1 MFFQDNSNEN
11 EDLIKVCALLIH
23 AAKID
28 ENFSLEEEK
37 IIEQTLLKF
46 KAKSD
51 DLKKIITKAKEI
63 EENSNQILSFTR
75 EVKNMS
81 EVNKVKI
88 IEALWQIIYS
98 NNQAD
103 IYEMNNQIN
112 AVNTMSQILS
122 TYGLNL
128 PFNRQQES
136 DADKTGLRLMAEA
149 GFNPFA
155 SLSLWKKMQEDSNRP
170 NLEFVSSHPS
180 SENRIKGLSSQLSE
194 ALQLYNAVERKPRCT
209 F

>member
-1 MFFQDNSNEN
+1 MFFQNNSDEN
-11 EDLIKVCALLIH
+11 KDLIKVCALLIH

-103 IYEMNNQIN
+103 IYEMSLMRRLAGLLYIDSK
-112 AVNTMSQILS
+112 TMGDIKE
-122 TYGLNL
+122 
-128 PFNRQQES
+128 RV
-136 DADKTGLRLMAEA
+136 
-149 GFNPFA
+149 
-155 SLSLWKKMQEDSNRP
+155 KKKK
-170 NLEFVSSHPS
+170 L
-180 SENRIKGLSSQLSE
+180 K
-194 ALQLYNAVERKPRCT
+194 
-209 F
+209 